1 MGKLEE
7 LKEIIT
13 LSKETG
19 VSLSEAISV
28 YKEYQANSADST
40 HKSQEVEQP
49 KKTEEQDTG
58 REQPEGASNN
68 EQPPETVDNVI
79 DYKKKVEELENKIRD
94 LQSANVQKDV
104 SGQNNQKSNEDIVND
119 LTASF
124 M

>member
-28 YKEYQANSADST
+28 YKEYQANSADSPP
-40 HKSQEVEQP
+40 KSQEVEQP

-58 REQPEGASNN
+58 REQPEGAPKN
-68 EQPPETVDNVI
+68 ERPPETDDNVI